1 MSFDGSQ
8 YWRNR
13 NDGRT
18 DLTAVG
24 QKSFGSAY
32 NQIIYLRRLEV
43 LDELLME
50 NFANLEHDRIA
61 DIGCGNGFYTRY
73 YQEKGVKKYTGL
85 DISESTINKLKKEYP
100 EFEFFKCDVTSE
112 DFVHGEKFDVI
123 CFFDVLYHIVDD
135 DEALQALVNISG
147 MMGHDNSRLIIFD
160 QLASSEV
167 RLSRHVVF
175 RGRKKFL
182 EMVDQAGL
190 EVTDKK
196 KLFIFLVPPVF
207 GYSIIDFTIAG
218 FYKILGIIIFKR
230 AVVGKLLAKW
240 ILKLDRALIKKGV
253 VIPNHEAIILKKKIT
268 GKINGDKY

>member
-43 LDELLME
+43 LDELLSE
-50 NFANLEHDRIA
+50 NCANLEHNRIA

-73 YQEKGVKKYTGL
+73 FHKKRANKYTGL
-85 DISESTINKLKKEYP
+85 DISETTINKLKKEYP
-100 EFEFFKCDVTSE
+100 ELEFIKCDITLK
-112 DFVHGEKFDVI
+112 DFVHGEKFDLI

-135 DEALQALVNISG
+135 GRALQALVNISG
-147 MMGHDNSRLIIFD
+147 MMRNDDSRLIIFD

-167 RLSRHVVF
+167 RLSRHVIF
-175 RGRKKFL
+175 RSRKNFL
-182 EMVDQAGL
+182 DMVDQAGL
-190 EVTDKK
+190 EVTDKR

-207 GYSIIDFTIAG
+207 GYSIVDFIIAG

-230 AVVGKLLAKW
+230 AVVGKLFAKW
-240 ILKLDRALIKKGV
+240 ILKLDSVLIKMGV
-253 VIPNHEAIILKKKIT
+253 LIPNHEAIVLKKKET
-268 GKINGDKY
+268 TKISGG